1 MEPGAD
7 LMLLHPDGSEEVLVD
22 GGKGSVTDPVISFD
36 GESVCYS
43 YLYDLEKHNQ
53 WSPARGS

>member
-1 MEPGAD
+1 
-7 LMLLHPDGSEEVLVD
+7 MLLHPDGSEEVLVD